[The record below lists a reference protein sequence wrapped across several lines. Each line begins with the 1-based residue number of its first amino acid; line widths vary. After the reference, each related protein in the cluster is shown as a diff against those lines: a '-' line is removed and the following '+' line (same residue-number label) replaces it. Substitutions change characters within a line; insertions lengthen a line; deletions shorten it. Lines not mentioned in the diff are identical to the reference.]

1 MGKCRE
7 LKISVVGLMMEKEL
21 SEEGPNLSL
30 VVSKMLHIWI
40 PILFWAFSTF
50 NHYIHKAKI
59 VLFPWYR

>member
-7 LKISVVGLMMEKEL
+7 LKISVVGLMMEKEI

-30 VVSKMLHIWI
+30 VSKMLHIWI

-59 VLFPWYR
+59 VLFPWCR